1 MRVAKKPTLIAVAG
15 VMAIAG
21 CTDPR
26 FQSGGELERTRTGA
40 VTGAVIGGLIG
51 GIEESGNDR
60 VRGALTGAAIG
71 AAGGAIVGNILDKQA
86 QELRRDLGNEVQVI
100 NTGNELIVRMP
111 QDILFAVDSANLR
124 PDLRADLFT
133 LADSLR
139 RYPDSTVQILGHTD
153 NTGTAAYNQ
162 GLSERRAQSVAA
174 VLVNAGVPAGRLRTF
189 GAGENQPIASNLT
202 PEGRQQNRRVD
213 IVIRPN
219 A

>member
-1 MRVAKKPTLIAVAG
+1 MRVAKKPALIAVVGAM
-15 VMAIAG
+15 VVAG

-26 FQSGGELERTRTGA
+26 FQSGGELERTGQGA
-40 VTGAVIGGLIG
+40 LPGAVIGGLIG

-86 QELRRDLGNEVQVI
+86 QELRRDLGNEVEVI
-100 NTGNELIVRMP
+100 NTGDELIVRMP
-111 QDILFAVDSANLR
+111 QDILFAVDSAQLR

-133 LADSLR
+133 LADSLQ
-139 RYPDSTVQILGHTD
+139 RYPDSTVQIVGHTD
-153 NTGTAAYNQ
+153 NTGTASYNQ
-162 GLSERRAQSVAA
+162 GLSERRAQSVATA
-174 VLVNAGVPAGRLRTF
+174 LTSAGVPSFRLRTF

-213 IVIRPN
+213 IVIQPN
-219 A
+219 